1 MKITLHKITDNIGD
15 IFRLYIRARYIKTPG
30 SLAITSGLAILALL
44 LGKNVVG
51 ILKINIPH
59 IEFAASINTSGI
71 PASWELILFCIS
83 LLLILAGMA
92 WIFFMDY
99 KQRKSE
105 AKENDR
111 KVVLVVQIEGYSNVI
126 QSPATSSVPPEIK
139 GKRIPI
145 MINVRDALLDGHRL
159 QDAADDVAN
168 VERTVHQHGVGHN
181 SADINICAGG
191 LAPVP
196 FLFMLGNILEDHRPI
211 HWAEWDRKGSRW
223 TWSNEGVAVQTWG
236 LPNLETFADDEIV
249 LKSGITYRI
258 ADIEIAQAFP
268 GLSVVKWEPAKTIF
282 EVILDEHSC
291 LDICEEFK
299 TLMRQLK
306 DQGVKRVNFLLA
318 CSTALTMR
326 LGSVL
331 DPRNMPEVIVYQ
343 YEKNSSLI
351 YTWGLGIKI
360 HEGRKSAIVI
370 DRRKTPQS
378 EA

>member
-1 MKITLHKITDNIGD
+1 MKSISHKIIDTIKEVF
-15 IFRLYIRARYIKTPG
+15 ILYINARFVRGTGSRLMSAGLVIFFYLASSNVDG
-30 SLAITSGLAILALL
+30 SLAINVSGVSLGGKISSVEIPGFWHLVASVLILT
-44 LGKNVVG
+44 G
-51 ILKINIPH
+51 
-59 IEFAASINTSGI
+59 
-71 PASWELILFCIS
+71 ASWMLRTEHQ
-83 LLLILAGMA
+83 
-92 WIFFMDY
+92 
-99 KQRKSE
+99 QRKREEEES
-105 AKENDR
+105 DR
-111 KVVLVVQIEGYSNVI
+111 KVVLAVQIEGYSNVI
-126 QSPATSSVPPEIK
+126 QSPVTSSVPPEIK

-159 QDAADDVAN
+159 QDAADDVTN
-168 VERTVHQHGVGHN
+168 IERTVHQHGVSHN

-236 LPNLETFADDEIV
+236 LPNLGTFADDEIV
-249 LKSGITYRI
+249 LKSGITYGI
-258 ADIEIAQAFP
+258 ADKEIAQAFP
-268 GLSVVKWEPAKTIF
+268 GLSVIKWEPAKTIF

-306 DQGVKRVNFLLA
+306 GQGVKRVHFLLA

-343 YEKNSSLI
+343 YEKNSNLI
-351 YTWGLGIKI
+351 YTWGLGVKV

-370 DRRKTPQS
+370 DRRKTTQS
-378 EA
+378 ED